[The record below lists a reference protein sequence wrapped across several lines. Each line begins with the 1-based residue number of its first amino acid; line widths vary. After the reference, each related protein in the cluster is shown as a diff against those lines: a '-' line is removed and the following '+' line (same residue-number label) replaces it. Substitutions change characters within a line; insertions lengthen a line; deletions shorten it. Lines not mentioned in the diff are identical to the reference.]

1 MSAEFR
7 LDRNAFGRLVLT
19 TGDGSVHEGVTAVR
33 AFPLSAPDTGIALV
47 GSDGRELAWIPR
59 LDALDPARRALVE
72 SELGQREFV
81 PVIRR
86 LRAVSTFATPSQWT
100 VSTDRGDTRFILK
113 SEDDIRR
120 LGAHALLVAD
130 SHGVHYL
137 VPDLLALDRHSRR
150 LLDRFL

>member
-1 MSAEFR
+1 MNAEFR
-7 LDRNAFGRLVLT
+7 LERNAFGRLVLT
-19 TGDGSVHEGVTAVR
+19 AADGSVHEGVVAVR

-47 GSDGRELAWIPR
+47 GGDGHELAWIPR
-59 LDALDPARRALVE
+59 LDSLDPARRALVE
-72 SELGQREFV
+72 AELGQREFV
-81 PVIRR
+81 PVIRH
-86 LRAVSTFATPSQWT
+86 LREVSTFATPSQWT
-100 VSTDRGDTRFILK
+100 VTTDRGDTRFILK

-137 VPDLLALDRHSRR
+137 IPDLLALDRHSRR